1 MPIASFVVAVVREDL
16 PKLPLIDVLFCRRD
30 SPGEGGSGV
39 FVLGD
44 SILLLMIESLSER
57 GWPDHF

>member
-1 MPIASFVVAVVREDL
+1 LPIASFVVAVVREDL

-39 FVLGD
+39 FVLVIP
-44 SILLLMIESLSER
+44 SFPS
-57 GWPDHF
+57 